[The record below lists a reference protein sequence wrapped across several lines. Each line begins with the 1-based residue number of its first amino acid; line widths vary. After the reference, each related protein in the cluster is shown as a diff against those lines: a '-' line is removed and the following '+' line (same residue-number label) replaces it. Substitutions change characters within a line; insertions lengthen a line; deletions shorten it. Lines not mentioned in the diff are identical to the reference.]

1 MSPTPI
7 ERTKPSTQLIYK
19 IALPLSIIIWLLP
32 LIAVALTSIRSGAD
46 INSGNY
52 WGMPTS
58 INFIENYTAVFTDS
72 PLGYYILNSFKITIP
87 TVIGALVLS
96 SLTCFAL
103 GVYRFK
109 LNLFVFF
116 MFVAGNFIPF
126 QILMVPVRDL
136 SLSLGLY
143 NSVWGLVVFHI
154 AFQTGFCTFSCATLF
169 ALFHLS

>member
-1 MSPTPI
+1 MFPTPI
-7 ERTKPSTQLIYK
+7 ERTKPSTQILYK
-19 IALPLSIIIWLLP
+19 IALPISIIIWLLP
-32 LIAVALTSIRSGAD
+32 LLAVALTSIRSGAD

-87 TVIGALVLS
+87 TVIGAIVLS
-96 SLTCFAL
+96 SLTGFAL

-126 QILMVPVRDL
+126 PDTYGPSKRPFSFSWLIQLCMGV
-136 SLSLGLY
+136 SGLPY
-143 NSVWGLVVFHI
+143 SFSNRLLYFFH
-154 AFQTGFCTFSCATLF
+154 A
-169 ALFHLS
+169 